1 MTALGNATIK
11 MTPVNANIFESVGYV
26 DSTRQLFI
34 KFKNSSTV
42 CFNDMP
48 RFRYTG
54 LMAAPRKDAY
64 FNTYIKDRFLT
75 KQVSSP

>member
-11 MTPVNANIFESVGYV
+11 MTPVNANMFESVGYV